1 MSVIKPD
8 SVISCVGEND
18 VYTYPIDAVY
28 DGDKIGFN
36 ALSSINDGGWYPKT
50 PSGDWK
56 TWLIYKF
63 NRPKNIT
70 KINFTIFSYDFINW
84 CRVAKNIDTSYNTE
98 TVSIPGSLQRTTYNN
113 LNVIQKDRWGGTEF
127 TFYTIGMFGFGGINQ
142 VVNKEVTGY
151 RENLNNIDNLLFVF
165 EKPVNIIEIECIGEN
180 IPLPYLKSEKSE
192 LTVKNLDNNTSFN
205 INSTDKIYP
214 KISLSNDKFQ
224 ITSQITDRIFI
235 YDNTNKLVHIT
246 DYIPKGTT
254 QNVTIDYTLGIN
266 SIKSSIT
273 PVNPLPVP
281 NFYKSNLS
289 SDCINS
295 NQYFSCPSSPD
306 LICPDNYIID
316 TINTGPQTIKYRC
329 KNIYSTSE
337 NSLRGLGNQSTSE
350 TTSDNSG
357 FAKSKTHWLSDGIRG
372 INFTKG
378 NGNTVLTGSANGNI
392 SNFSC
397 DNGKINGFNGGI
409 FTNTGN
415 IILLKTFCALPTIK

>member
-1 MSVIKPD
+1 MSVLKPD
-8 SVISCVGEND
+8 SVIGCVGEND
-18 VYTYPIDAVY
+18 IYRNTSRIDVVY
-28 DGDKIGFN
+28 DGDKMTFN
-36 ALSSINDGGWYPKT
+36 YWRPVI

-63 NRPKNIT
+63 NRPKKIT
-70 KINFTIFSYDFINW
+70 KISFSFGGGGEDNS
-84 CRVAKNIDTSYNTE
+84 CRIAKNIDTNYNSETLRVPGTLFTINYKNLNDANININ
-98 TVSIPGSLQRTTYNN
+98 TVSILNFPRKNLDDVQLENYSTPINN
-113 LNVIQKDRWGGTEF
+113 V
-127 TFYTIGMFGFGGINQ
+127 
-142 VVNKEVTGY
+142 
-151 RENLNNIDNLLFVF
+151 DNLLFVF
-165 EKPVNIIEIECIGEN
+165 QKPVNIIEIECIGEDLP
-180 IPLPYLKSEKSE
+180 IPYLKSEKSE
-192 LTVKNLDNNTSFN
+192 LTVKNLDNNTFFN
-205 INSTDKIYP
+205 INSSNKIYP
-214 KISLSNDKFQ
+214 KNSLSNDKFQ

-254 QNVTIDYTLGIN
+254 QNVTINYTQGIN
-266 SIKSSIT
+266 GITSSVI

-337 NSLRGLGNQSTSE
+337 NSLRGLGNNPTSE

-357 FAKSKTHWLSDGIRG
+357 FAKSKTYWLSDGIRG
-372 INFTKG
+372 ISFVKG
-378 NGNTVLTGSANGNI
+378 NGNTVLTGSSNGNM
-392 SNFSC
+392 SDFSC
-397 DNGKINGFNGGI
+397 DNGKINGFNGSI
-409 FTNTGN
+409 IKNTGN
-415 IILLKTFCALPTIK
+415 IIQLKTFCALPTIK